1 MLDMKSKL
9 PFSILYKNKNLDFF
23 FDLHPKTVNH
33 DKVGEIA
40 SILLNKLDV
49 ELKNGDP
56 TSDGDLIQALALFIA
71 ARIEVS
77 NADNDKI
84 LNFFSDTLSS
94 ALKNINSGKV
104 TKIGNS

>member
-1 MLDMKSKL
+1 MSSKL

-23 FDLHPKTVNH
+23 FDLHPNTVNQ